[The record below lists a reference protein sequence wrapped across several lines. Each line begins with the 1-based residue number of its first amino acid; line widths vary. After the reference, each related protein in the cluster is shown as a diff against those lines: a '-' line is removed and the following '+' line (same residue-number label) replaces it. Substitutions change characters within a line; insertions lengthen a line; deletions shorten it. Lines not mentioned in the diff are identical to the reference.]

1 MVAWDSAAGSTFS
14 VISESTA
21 SVPKLP
27 ASSLHRSSPVTFFS
41 TRPPLVKISPVPFT
55 ARTPM
60 T

>member
-1 MVAWDSAAGSTFS
+1 LS
-14 VISESTA
+14 VISVITA

-27 ASSLHRSSPVTFFS
+27 VSSLQISSPVTFFS
-41 TRPPLVKISPVPFT
+41 TRPPEWMISPRPFT